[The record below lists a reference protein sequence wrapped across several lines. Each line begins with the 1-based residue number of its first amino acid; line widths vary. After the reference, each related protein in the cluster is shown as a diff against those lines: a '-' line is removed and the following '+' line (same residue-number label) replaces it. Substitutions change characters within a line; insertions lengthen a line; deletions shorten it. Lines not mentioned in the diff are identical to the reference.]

1 MNKKKL
7 PKVGQ
12 NGAMMF
18 IKLKS
23 KKDDENGEE
32 WTNESVDYEAGRMSA
47 LMKTGGIKSTVYNIG
62 KEGGEKQLLASVE
75 KGWDVQSVMKFLLSQ
90 KHVEKVTLDSKDY
103 LRTDFLELEDEDDLE
118 L

>member
-18 IKLKS
+18 IKLNE
-23 KKDDENGEE
+23 KDSNEE
-32 WTNESVDYEAGRMSA
+32 DWTNESVDYEAGRMSA

-90 KHVEKVTLDSKDY
+90 KHIEKVTLDSKDY
-103 LRTDFLELEDEDDLE
+103 LRNDFLELDDEDDLE